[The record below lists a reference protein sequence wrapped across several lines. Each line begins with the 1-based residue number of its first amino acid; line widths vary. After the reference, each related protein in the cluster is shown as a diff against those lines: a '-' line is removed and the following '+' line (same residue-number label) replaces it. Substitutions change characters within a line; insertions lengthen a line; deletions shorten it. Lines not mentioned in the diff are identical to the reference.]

1 MSEGV
6 LNRWAAVRQMVTLYA
21 DEAGYVSLQTYYSDR
36 SGEQVG
42 RFDVTPA
49 SISRWAPEKASEGAI
64 DFDMGTVSSSEDEE
78 EIEEDA
84 EDGEAEAESDVDEE
98 EEGSSDEDS
107 SEAAQDE
114 NTVDPL
120 ALLSAVRAWLYS
132 TCEANTPPG
141 ETQRFRIRIHSLKG
155 AKQLWSSILDYDSGK
170 SKPREPRKPVE
181 LTPYERKPISDD
193 EDEVEDFSA
202 SRYVSPEERVLS
214 EEEIAFS
221 ELLMNSHEEDELLDF
236 SEEIPRSSVSADPDA
251 IDFLSP
257 SPQPEVV
264 KKRTTRRK
272 RGPTVPK
279 GAPSQAIQSLM
290 HLHKSHKEFI
300 DTVMGTTKQL
310 VKVQAA
316 AMDQLTGTLGDAR
329 NRENDLI
336 QVIQGLR
343 LAEAES
349 AVEAAKAQ
357 DASQVRSVLGK
368 EAIAQ
373 MGLLGQVLLTRK
385 QPDTSAPSNGVSNG
399 VSNGASNG
407 ALPPAQPP
415 PELVEP
421 PPSNGAHLYPD
432 VSNGALQA
440 VGEPSEQ
447 EIVAHEH
454 KMVSLLGWAEARPD
468 VLEALNDPSV
478 RAYLR
483 NSENVDQL
491 RGLAQMMSPVESNTL
506 NPTDF
511 PVENTPVEVQED
523 TSTPNQ
529 SEDEPSDDAL

>member
-1 MSEGV
+1 MADGI
-6 LNRWAAVRQMVTLYA
+6 LNRWVAVRQMVTLYA
-21 DEAGYVSLQTYYSDR
+21 EEAGYISLQTYYTDR

-42 RFDVTPA
+42 RFDVTPT
-49 SISRWAPEKASEGAI
+49 SISRWTPEAPQEGAI
-64 DFDMGTVSSSEDEE
+64 NLDLGTVTPPDEEDEE
-78 EIEEDA
+78 EDERGVSEEEAQSDGEEDEE
-84 EDGEAEAESDVDEE
+84 EDSEEDSAEAEEENSD
-98 EEGSSDEDS
+98 
-107 SEAAQDE
+107 A
-114 NTVDPL
+114 VDPV

-132 TCEANTPPG
+132 TCEDNTPPG
-141 ETQRFRIRIHSLKG
+141 DTQRFRIRIHSLKG
-155 AKQLWSSILDYDSGK
+155 AKQLWSSILDFESGK

-181 LTPYERKPISDD
+181 LTTYERKPLSEEE
-193 EDEVEDFSA
+193 EDAPQTETYSG
-202 SRYVSPEERVLS
+202 SPEERVLS

-221 ELLMNSHEEDELLDF
+221 ELLMNSHEEDDLLDF
-236 SEEIPRSSVSADPDA
+236 SDDIPRSATASPDT
-251 IDFLSP
+251 IDYLTGPP
-257 SPQPEVV
+257 SPEVV
-264 KKRTTRRK
+264 SRKTTRRK
-272 RGPTVPK
+272 RGPSVPK

-368 EAIAQ
+368 EAISQ

-385 QPDTSAPSNGVSNG
+385 SPAAQVPP
-399 VSNGASNG
+399 NGAPTNG
-407 ALPPAQPP
+407 APTNGFVTAPPPP
-415 PELVEP
+415 PELEE

-432 VSNGALQA
+432 VSEGALQA

-447 EIVAHEH
+447 QVQEHEG

-468 VLEALNDPSV
+468 VLEALNDPAV

-491 RGLAQMMSPVESNTL
+491 RGLAQVMTPAMPEDL
-506 NPTDF
+506 HPADF
-511 PVENTPVEVQED
+511 PVETTPVDEAAE
-523 TSTPNQ
+523 TQ
-529 SEDEPSDDAL
+529 SEDEPSDDSL